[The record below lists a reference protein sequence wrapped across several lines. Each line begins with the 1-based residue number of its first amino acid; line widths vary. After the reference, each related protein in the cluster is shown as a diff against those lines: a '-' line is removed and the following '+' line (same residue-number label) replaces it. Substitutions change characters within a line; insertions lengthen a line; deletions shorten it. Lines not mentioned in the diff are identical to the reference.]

1 MSLGKAEAS
10 VAVRLSQQGW
20 AWVDGEKVTGG
31 GNVFSNQSMDVE
43 AAIEP
48 MIRLSAQLGR
58 R

>member
-31 GNVFSNQSMDVE
+31 GNVFSN
-43 AAIEP
+43 
-48 MIRLSAQLGR
+48 
-58 R
+58 